1 MGAKLLHSAKAGP
14 AEGTFS
20 VSVSYLHF
28 DLNTKFPTPA
38 VLGAGATLVLVSGAP
53 FVWNG

>member
-1 MGAKLLHSAKAGP
+1 MGAELLHSAKAGP